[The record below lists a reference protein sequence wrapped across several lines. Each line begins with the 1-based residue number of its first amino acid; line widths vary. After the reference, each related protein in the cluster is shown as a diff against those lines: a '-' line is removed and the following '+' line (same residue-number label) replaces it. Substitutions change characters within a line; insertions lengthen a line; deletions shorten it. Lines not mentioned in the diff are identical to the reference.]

1 MEVQVYKF
9 LLNLKMDLDL
19 LVTYLSFSF
28 WVSKMLQ
35 SLFMNMWKY
44 ATELYNLLA
53 ESVQN
58 FPLSVLH
65 RRTWELKLDMSHS
78 LFSKK

>member
-53 ESVQN
+53 E
-58 FPLSVLH
+58 
-65 RRTWELKLDMSHS
+65 
-78 LFSKK
+78 